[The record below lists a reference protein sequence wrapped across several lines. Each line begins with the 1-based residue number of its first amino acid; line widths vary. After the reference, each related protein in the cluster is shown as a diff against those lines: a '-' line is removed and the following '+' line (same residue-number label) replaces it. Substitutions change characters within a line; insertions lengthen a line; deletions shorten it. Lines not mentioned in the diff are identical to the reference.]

1 MAIDNGRGI
10 VKKKRKWTFSDLRL
24 NYLWHQGLVQAQQA
38 FEDIKRVIFVNI
50 NTIIWWY

>member
-24 NYLWHQGLVQAQQA
+24 NYLRHQGLVQAKQA

-50 NTIIWWY
+50 NTIVWWY